1 MQENSHWKMMNYPVV
16 KVNGRMSSSKLGRAY
31 TGILWNDL
39 SQSQHGGL
47 GSNKSHSAMVPD
59 DATASSI
66 QGFDIVL
73 WTLAQELQQPCY
85 ASFLLGRHHKGQG
98 KSLKSTGPP
107 RPASASRRLM
117 ITAMAASSLLG
128 LLEPGSSMMSMLRCE
143 LSPRSVEGKCCGFSP
158 EIYHVYLKW
167 AGIQCLK
174 FLEHVTVTYS

>member
-1 MQENSHWKMMNYPVV
+1 
-16 KVNGRMSSSKLGRAY
+16 
-31 TGILWNDL
+31 
-39 SQSQHGGL
+39 
-47 GSNKSHSAMVPD
+47 MVPD

-143 LSPRSVEGKCCGFSP
+143 LSPRGV
-158 EIYHVYLKW
+158 LKEN
-167 AGIQCLK
+167 AVVFHQKYIT
-174 FLEHVTVTYS
+174 FT